1 MSPQLDSLRMSESY
15 FSFFM
20 GFFTKLAL
28 LIHMPTLSIFF
39 SPPASFFRPPQL
51 EGKTSVPFVDG
62 VAEFTRLRVD
72 REASRLSLSFTTL
85 PERFQSETSI
95 EFSVVPFHDSVER
108 KQVSFLLSG
117 VPVPDSVKWR
127 GGRGTRCGP
136 IEDQGCGSTGTG
148 LGMSLPLHLSS
159 RQKGT
164 YCTHA
169 RDTHTIYGSPFV
181 NIIVPFIRA

>member
-1 MSPQLDSLRMSESY
+1 MLGMS
-15 FSFFM
+15 
-20 GFFTKLAL
+20 
-28 LIHMPTLSIFF
+28 
-39 SPPASFFRPPQL
+39 QL
-51 EGKTSVPFVDG
+51 EGETSVPFVDG

-117 VPVPDSVKWR
+117 VPVPDSVEWNGDSVNEEVVR
-127 GGRGTRCGP
+127 GVGVALDMDPSRIKYMALQELDWVCHYLFTSVQDKR
-136 IEDQGCGSTGTG
+136 EHTAHMQGI
-148 LGMSLPLHLSS
+148 HI
-159 RQKGT
+159 
-164 YCTHA
+164 Y
-169 RDTHTIYGSPFV
+169 TIYGSPFV

>member
-15 FSFFM
+15 FLLFM
-20 GFFTKLAL
+20 GIVTKLAL

-39 SPPASFFRPPQL
+39 SPSASFFRLPQL
-51 EGKTSVPFVDG
+51 EGETSVPFVDG

-108 KQVSFLLSG
+108 KQVSFLLTG
-117 VPVPDSVKWR
+117 VPVPDSMEWNGDSVIEEVVR
-127 GGRGTRCGP
+127 GVGVALDVDPSRIKDVILQELDWVCHYLFTSVQ
-136 IEDQGCGSTGTG
+136 DK
-148 LGMSLPLHLSS
+148 SL
-159 RQKGT
+159 
-164 YCTHA
+164 
-169 RDTHTIYGSPFV
+169 
-181 NIIVPFIRA
+181 